1 MPPVVSLMQAVR
13 YCERG
18 ASAEFWAEPL
28 NSITN
33 AAYVAAA
40 LGGWALVRSSRL
52 SNPDRGWLICLI
64 ALAASIGAGSAAFHT
79 APSVLTKLGDVV
91 PIGLFVVAALFVA
104 LTRVLSM
111 SLPVALGWLAL
122 LGAVSMA
129 ISIGGAWIGCGD
141 GSCLN
146 GAPGYLPVLAALV
159 MIAFAARRAKS
170 ASAPSLMLASGAFAA
185 ALTARTLDLAVCPLA
200 TVGAFA
206 VTAHAFWHLST
217 ALTACLVLR
226 GLALGLRVTS

>member
-18 ASAEFWAEPL
+18 SSAEFWAEPL
-28 NSITN
+28 NAITN

-40 LGGWALVRSSRL
+40 LVGWALVRSSRL

-64 ALAASIGAGSAAFHT
+64 ALIASIGVGSAAFHT

-91 PIGLFVVAALFVA
+91 PIALFVVAALFVA

-111 SLPVALGWLAL
+111 SVPVAFGQLAL
-122 LGAVSMA
+122 LGAVSVVIA
-129 ISIGGAWIGCGD
+129 RGGEWIGCVD

-159 MIAFAARRAKS
+159 MTASAVWRAKS

-185 ALTARTLDLAVCPLA
+185 ALTARTLDLVACPLGTIGSIA
-200 TVGAFA
+200 I
-206 VTAHAFWHLST
+206 TAHALWHLGT
-217 ALTACLVLR
+217 ALTAYLVLR